1 MGRIGRIVKKFFY
14 FPVTTVALLLTS
26 CTNIL
31 VHDAEEDG
39 VDGMAIDFRTPALTR
54 VAIESFTPGS
64 SFSVW
69 GWYVP
74 EDAANEVFNAT
85 TVSTPDGSVWTY
97 EGLRYWKADKT
108 YSFYALYPSVTDLMA
123 NAATAAHYDED
134 GDLSVTAFDASKGYD
149 LMAASAF
156 NISGSNTGKVAFTFG
171 HLLARVEFVVKRNAA
186 ADGIEGFNPVIHSA
200 KLYGMHK
207 TADFSASA
215 ADLID
220 KEVISAGWTIS
231 TDESDRTTKNEPFA
245 VLSEEISVNAD
256 GTTLIDALLFPQDL
270 TIEYYFEVTYSSAS
284 DREPCTSTVPL
295 VSLPLTTWEAGKHY
309 RYTFTVSDEDRIL
322 FDTPTVNAWGEATGG
337 IIIVE

>member
-108 YSFYALYPSVTDLMA
+108 FSFYALYPSVTDLMA

-149 LMAASAF
+149 LMAASAL

-186 ADGIEGFNPVIHSA
+186 ADGIEGFNPVIHYA

>member
-1 MGRIGRIVKKFFY
+1 MGRIGRIVKKFFC
-14 FPVTTVALLLTS
+14 FPMTTVALLLTS

-85 TVSTPDGSVWTY
+85 TVSTPNGSVWTY

-108 YSFYALYPSVTDLMA
+108 YSFYALYPSVTDLIA
-123 NAATAAHYDED
+123 NAATAAHYNEN
-134 GDLSVTAFDASKGYD
+134 GDISVTAFDASKGYD
-149 LMAASAF
+149 LMAASAL

-171 HLLARVEFVVKRNAA
+171 HLLARVEFVVTRNAA

-207 TADFSASA
+207 TADFLVSA
-215 ADLID
+215 ADLTD
-220 KEVISAGWTIS
+220 KEAISAGWAIS

>member
-1 MGRIGRIVKKFFY
+1 MGRIGRIVKKFFC
-14 FPVTTVALLLTS
+14 FPMTTVALLLTS

-85 TVSTPDGSVWTY
+85 TVSTPNGSVWTY

-108 YSFYALYPSVTDLMA
+108 YSFYALYPSVTDLIA
-123 NAATAAHYDED
+123 NAATAAHYNEN
-134 GDLSVTAFDASKGYD
+134 GDISVTAFDASKGYD
-149 LMAASAF
+149 LMAASAL
-156 NISGSNTGKVAFTFG
+156 NISGSNTGKVAFMFG

-207 TADFSASA
+207 TADFLVSA
-215 ADLID
+215 ADLTD
-220 KEVISAGWTIS
+220 KEAISAGWAIS

>member
-39 VDGMAIDFRTPALTR
+39 VDGMAIDFRTPAMTR

-149 LMAASAF
+149 LMAASAL

>member
-149 LMAASAF
+149 LMAASAL

-295 VSLPLTTWEAGKHY
+295 VSLTLTTWEAGKHY

>member
-1 MGRIGRIVKKFFY
+1 MGRIGRIMKKFFC
-14 FPVTTVALLLTS
+14 FPMATVALLLTS

-85 TVSTPDGSVWTY
+85 TVSTPNGSVWTY

-123 NAATAAHYDED
+123 NAATAAHYNEN
-134 GDLSVTAFDASKGYD
+134 GDISVTAFDASKGYD
-149 LMAASAF
+149 LMVASAT
-156 NISGSNTGKVAFTFG
+156 NIPGSNAEKVAFTFG
-171 HLLARVEFVVKRNAA
+171 HLLARVEFVGKRSTAT
-186 ADGIEGFNPVIHSA
+186 DGIEGFNPIIHSA

-220 KEVISAGWTIS
+220 KEAISAGWTIS
-231 TDESDRTTKNEPFA
+231 TDESDRTTEADPFA
-245 VLSEEISVNAD
+245 ILGEETSVSAN
-256 GTTLIDALLFPQDL
+256 GVTLIDALLFPQDL
-270 TIEYYFEVTYSSAS
+270 SIEYYFGVTYSSAS
-284 DREPCTSTVPL
+284 DREPKTTAVQL
-295 VSLPLTTWEAGKHY
+295 VSLPLMTWEAGKHY
-309 RYTFTVSDEDRIL
+309 RYTFTISDEDRIL

>member
-108 YSFYALYPSVTDLMA
+108 FSFYALYPSVTDLMA

-149 LMAASAF
+149 LMAASAL

>member
-149 LMAASAF
+149 LMAASAL

-337 IIIVE
+337 IISVE

>member
-1 MGRIGRIVKKFFY
+1 MGRIGRIVKKFFC
-14 FPVTTVALLLTS
+14 FPMTTVALLLTS

-85 TVSTPDGSVWTY
+85 TVSTPNGSVWTY

-108 YSFYALYPSVTDLMA
+108 YSFYALYPSVTDLIA
-123 NAATAAHYDED
+123 NAATAAHYNEN
-134 GDLSVTAFDASKGYD
+134 GDISVTAFEASKGYD
-149 LMAASAF
+149 LMAASAL

-207 TADFSASA
+207 TADFLVSA
-215 ADLID
+215 ADLTD
-220 KEVISAGWTIS
+220 KEAISAGWAIS

>member
-1 MGRIGRIVKKFFY
+1 MGRIGRIVKKFFC

-54 VAIESFTPGS
+54 VAVESFTAGS

-69 GWYVP
+69 GWYLP
-74 EDAANEVFNAT
+74 KDAASEVFNAT

-149 LMAASAF
+149 LMAASAL

-220 KEVISAGWTIS
+220 KEAISAGWTIS

>member
-149 LMAASAF
+149 LMAASAL

-171 HLLARVEFVVKRNAA
+171 HLLARVESVVKRNAA

>member
-1 MGRIGRIVKKFFY
+1 MGRIGRIVKKFFC
-14 FPVTTVALLLTS
+14 FPMTTVALLLTS

-85 TVSTPDGSVWTY
+85 TVSTPNGSVWTY

-149 LMAASAF
+149 LMAASAL

-207 TADFSASA
+207 TADFLASA
-215 ADLID
+215 ADLTD
-220 KEVISAGWTIS
+220 KEAISAGWAIS

>member
-149 LMAASAF
+149 LMAASAL

-186 ADGIEGFNPVIHSA
+186 ADGIEGFNPVIYSA

>member
-1 MGRIGRIVKKFFY
+1 MGRIGRIVKKFFC
-14 FPVTTVALLLTS
+14 FPMTTVALLLTS

-85 TVSTPDGSVWTY
+85 TVSTPNGSVWTY

-108 YSFYALYPSVTDLMA
+108 YSFYALYPSVTDLIA
-123 NAATAAHYDED
+123 NAATAAHYNEN
-134 GDLSVTAFDASKGYD
+134 GDISVTAFDASKGYD
-149 LMAASAF
+149 LMAASAL

-207 TADFSASA
+207 TADFLVSA
-215 ADLID
+215 ADLTD
-220 KEVISAGWTIS
+220 KEAISAGWAIS

>member
-85 TVSTPDGSVWTY
+85 TVSTLDGSVWTY

-123 NAATAAHYDED
+123 NAATAAHYNEN
-134 GDLSVTAFDASKGYD
+134 GDISVTAFDASKGYD
-149 LMAASAF
+149 LMAASAT
-156 NISGSNTGKVAFTFG
+156 NIPGSNAEKVAFTFG
-171 HLLARVEFVVKRNAA
+171 HLLARVEFVGKRSTAM
-186 ADGIEGFNPVIHSA
+186 DGIEGFNPIIHSA

-220 KEVISAGWTIS
+220 KEAISAGWTIS
-231 TDESDRTTKNEPFA
+231 TDESDRTTE
-245 VLSEEISVNAD
+245 AD
-256 GTTLIDALLFPQDL
+256 
-270 TIEYYFEVTYSSAS
+270 
-284 DREPCTSTVPL
+284 PL
-295 VSLPLTTWEAGKHY
+295 PY
-309 RYTFTVSDEDRIL
+309 
-322 FDTPTVNAWGEATGG
+322 
-337 IIIVE
+337 

>member
-149 LMAASAF
+149 LMAASAL
-156 NISGSNTGKVAFTFG
+156 NISGSNTGKVAFWFG

>member
-149 LMAASAF
+149 LMAASAL

-256 GTTLIDALLFPQDL
+256 GTTLIDAVLFPQDL

>member
-149 LMAASAF
+149 LMAASAL

-186 ADGIEGFNPVIHSA
+186 TDGIEGFNPVIHSA

>member
-149 LMAASAF
+149 LMAASAL

-186 ADGIEGFNPVIHSA
+186 ADGIEGFNLVIHSA

>member
-149 LMAASAF
+149 LMAASAL

-295 VSLPLTTWEAGKHY
+295 VCLPLTTWEAGKHY

>member
-39 VDGMAIDFRTPALTR
+39 VDGMAIDVRTPALTR

-149 LMAASAF
+149 LMAASAL

-231 TDESDRTTKNEPFA
+231 TDESDRTTKNKPFA

>member
-97 EGLRYWKADKT
+97 EGLRYWKAYKT

-149 LMAASAF
+149 LMAASAL

>member
-149 LMAASAF
+149 LMAASAL

-284 DREPCTSTVPL
+284 DREPFTSTFPL
-295 VSLPLTTWEAGKHY
+295 VSLPLTTREAGKHY

>member
-149 LMAASAF
+149 LMAASAL

-171 HLLARVEFVVKRNAA
+171 HLLARVEFEVKRNAA
-186 ADGIEGFNPVIHSA
+186 ADGFEGFNRVIRSA

>member
-1 MGRIGRIVKKFFY
+1 MGRIERMVKKFFY
-14 FPVTTVALLLTS
+14 FPMITVTLLLTS
-26 CTNIL
+26 CTNVL
-31 VHDAEEDG
+31 VHDMEKGG

-54 VAIESFTPGS
+54 VAVESFTAGS

-69 GWYVP
+69 GWYLP
-74 EDAANEVFNAT
+74 KDAASEVFNAT
-85 TVSTPDGSVWTY
+85 TVSTPNGSVWTY

-149 LMAASAF
+149 LMAASAL

-207 TADFSASA
+207 TADFLVSA
-215 ADLID
+215 ADLTD
-220 KEVISAGWTIS
+220 KEAISAGWAIS

>member
-149 LMAASAF
+149 LMAASAL

-295 VSLPLTTWEAGKHY
+295 VSLSVRTWEAGKHY

>member
-1 MGRIGRIVKKFFY
+1 
-14 FPVTTVALLLTS
+14 
-26 CTNIL
+26 
-31 VHDAEEDG
+31 
-39 VDGMAIDFRTPALTR
+39 
-54 VAIESFTPGS
+54 
-64 SFSVW
+64 
-69 GWYVP
+69 
-74 EDAANEVFNAT
+74 
-85 TVSTPDGSVWTY
+85 
-97 EGLRYWKADKT
+97 
-108 YSFYALYPSVTDLMA
+108 
-123 NAATAAHYDED
+123 
-134 GDLSVTAFDASKGYD
+134 
-149 LMAASAF
+149 MAASAL

-200 KLYGMHK
+200 KLCGMHK